1 LAKQRPTD
9 TPPRREPPPPASLE
23 EALARARRHGR
34 NAAAETLAMVQA
46 LLDAASMA
54 ASGRPASAHPGFA
67 RVAHTLGAWSSRLG
81 DGADAS
87 PLLAA
92 LSEAL
97 DAEIARWQERA
108 RGDDAEARA
117 VLRAFLGVRELLWE
131 LGVRSPTASNPS
143 TPPTSPDSPDPDRTR
158 APGHGAPPRRGPR
171 VQRVPVE
178 G

>member
-1 LAKQRPTD
+1 MLQ
-9 TPPRREPPPPASLE
+9 
-23 EALARARRHGR
+23 ALID
-34 NAAAETLAMVQA
+34 AAAL
-46 LLDAASMA
+46 A
-54 ASGRPASAHPGFA
+54 ASGRPAGAYPGIASVARALEGWSARLAGEADPG
-67 RVAHTLGAWSSRLG
+67 
-81 DGADAS
+81 
-87 PLLAA
+87 PLLMA

-131 LGVRSPTASNPS
+131 LGVRSPERPAQR
-143 TPPTSPDSPDPDRTR
+143 PDRQR
-158 APGHGAPPRRGPR
+158 SQGRGSAPRRGPR